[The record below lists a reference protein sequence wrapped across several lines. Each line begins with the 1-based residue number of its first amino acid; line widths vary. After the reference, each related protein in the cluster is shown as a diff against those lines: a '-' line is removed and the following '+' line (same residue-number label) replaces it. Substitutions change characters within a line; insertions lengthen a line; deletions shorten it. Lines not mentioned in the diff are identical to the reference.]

1 MPHSSNRVI
10 GRRILA
16 VQLAL
21 AVELWAANGAI
32 AAERMVMPV
41 TDNWKRILLKYL
53 PGTQINGLEV
63 ELPSGS
69 FVLEEAIDIPDGI
82 VLRGRPDQSTRITLA
97 NRFRGRAAFCGR
109 DITSAEFSEIN
120 FSGDGEWRARETE
133 AIYLEGPKR
142 CGEAKN
148 RVRVS
153 NCSFANLIGKAMAIQ
168 CKGLSNCRIENC
180 RFRDIG
186 AAPYFHA
193 IYLRRVAEC
202 TVSACTFDHIRGAA
216 IKAQSVDCGDKIEI
230 ANCNVNGAWRGV
242 HLQDT
247 GDVLLSGCL
256 FSNITQ
262 YGASFT
268 IEVEHAMQTLSH
280 VERCRFFSSGRAHI
294 FAGAGDL
301 IFRDCEF
308 GSAPTLLHARF
319 GTTRFDD
326 CGIATKL
333 IGYLVEQSKTTG
345 VGAARFRRTR
355 ADSSLEQVRISVA
368 SRRYSVDILAHN

>member
-1 MPHSSNRVI
+1 
-10 GRRILA
+10 

-21 AVELWAANGAI
+21 AVEIRATNGATST
-32 AAERMVMPV
+32 ERVVMPA
-41 TDNWKRILLKYL
+41 TNNWKHNLLKYL
-53 PGTQINGLEV
+53 PGARINGLEV

-69 FVLEEAIDIPDGI
+69 YILEETIEIPDGI
-82 VLRGRPDQSTRITLA
+82 VLRGRPDQSTHITVA
-97 NRFRGRAAFCGR
+97 NRFRGRAAFVGR
-109 DITSAEFSEIN
+109 DITRAELSGIN
-120 FSGDGEWRARETE
+120 FCGGGEWRTRETE

-142 CGEAKN
+142 CGEAEN
-148 RVRVS
+148 RIKVA
-153 NCSFANLIGKAMAIQ
+153 NCSFANLVGKAMAIQ
-168 CKGLSNCRIENC
+168 CKGLSNCWIENC
-180 RFRDIG
+180 RFRNIG

-202 TVSACTFDHIRGAA
+202 TVSACTFDGIRGAA
-216 IKAQSVDCGDKIEI
+216 IKAQSIDCGDKIEI
-230 ANCNVNGAWRGV
+230 ADCNVSGAWRGV

-256 FSNITQ
+256 FSNITE

-268 IEVEHAMQTLSH
+268 INVEHATQTLSH
-280 VERCRFFSSGRAHI
+280 IERCRFFSSGRAHV

-301 IFRDCEF
+301 LIRDCEF

-326 CGIATKL
+326 CGIATKS

-345 VGAARFRRTR
+345 IGAARFRRTR
-355 ADSSLEQVRISVA
+355 TDSSLEQVRNSVA
-368 SRRYSVDILAHN
+368 SRRYSVDFGSRN